1 MPRRSQDQIAAD
13 CNLAPGEKPTRLQVR
28 HSKAIARQRE
38 ASASTSKSQ
47 PPKLPKLKVPQST
60 ATSVASHSKLAAGS
74 SSSKPPSKP
83 KSKVV
88 RNEMIDL
95 EKESANSP
103 RITSV
108 DGITRTGCWE
118 TLATLMNVYHNNQN
132 KKSSTNA
139 SNRMKLTGDAM
150 MKRWK
155 CIKEKYSETKK
166 YFDNT
171 TGTGL
176 LDKDINK
183 GIDTTEKK
191 KEYMCPRFSVIHE
204 IIGHKANVSPHV
216 ILDTA
221 RSNQLSIS
229 APDPPDEEDPVIDPT
244 LDARFHYDPN
254 DFEIAPEY
262 SHEPVSPYQPPP
274 PIRTTVN
281 LEDNNNDMD
290 SSQVSGTGL
299 RSPTPESK
307 QSSLA
312 HNSDLRYS
320 TPDLPEPKSPTPD
333 LPDPISPTPD
343 LPDPISTNEDGVQ
356 SIRRAT
362 RTATKR
368 KRGAEP
374 IANRPMKP
382 LPSVNANPGRQK
394 APAAA
399 IVDDRDQKRFNYF
412 DKKIEA
418 KNKAGT
424 DLMEFQG
431 KIADNAL
438 KWDKEKYQ
446 NERKEAEKAEI
457 VRSHI
462 ASELADK
469 NINWERE
476 KLNKEEA
483 RLIKAEEARVEAERI
498 KTRREVME
506 SCQAKNMS
514 FQEMKDY
521 MDLLFE
527 K

>member
-103 RITSV
+103 RFDLADLDHLLVLLSMQENQDCLFGSGSITSV

-118 TLATLMNVYHNNQN
+118 TLATLMNVYHNNRN

-204 IIGHKANVSPHV
+204 IIGHKANVSPHA

-244 LDARFHYDPN
+244 LDAR
-254 DFEIAPEY
+254 
-262 SHEPVSPYQPPP
+262 
-274 PIRTTVN
+274 
-281 LEDNNNDMD
+281 
-290 SSQVSGTGL
+290 
-299 RSPTPESK
+299 
-307 QSSLA
+307 
-312 HNSDLRYS
+312 DLRYS

-333 LPDPISPTPD
+333 LPDPKSPTPD

-382 LPSVNANPGRQK
+382 LPSVDANPGRQK

-399 IVDDRDQKRFNYF
+399 IVNDRDQKRFNYF

-457 VRSHI
+457 ARSHI